1 MISVIIPS
9 YRNPKCLDICLES
22 VLKTQSNTNEII
34 VVLDGFAEESSYVV
48 EKYKNKVYFLP
59 LSQNMG
65 MQYSLNIGVYNASS
79 EWVLVVNDDNVFP
92 MNWDSILSQDKTDK
106 LVISPNQIEKSP
118 SIFNFITK
126 NFGGVNDFKLDEYLL
141 TEPKFRKEELT
152 KDGEIF
158 PFFMQ
163 KKYYMA
169 VGGFD
174 TWYPSPFICDWD
186 FFLKLE
192 MIDIEFIRS
201 QKLAFY
207 HFGSMATK
215 NGNEKEKFTQ
225 SEQTAAEMFE
235 YKWGFGPIRHQN
247 NSHKPNNTNIKGIK
261 YE

>member
-79 EWVLVVNDDNVFP
+79 EWILVVNDDNVFP

-118 SIFNFITK
+118 SIFNSIPTTLI
-126 NFGGVNDFKLDEYLL
+126 FG
-141 TEPKFRKEELT
+141 
-152 KDGEIF
+152 
-158 PFFMQ
+158 
-163 KKYYMA
+163 
-169 VGGFD
+169 
-174 TWYPSPFICDWD
+174 
-186 FFLKLE
+186 
-192 MIDIEFIRS
+192 
-201 QKLAFY
+201 
-207 HFGSMATK
+207 
-215 NGNEKEKFTQ
+215 
-225 SEQTAAEMFE
+225 
-235 YKWGFGPIRHQN
+235 
-247 NSHKPNNTNIKGIK
+247 
-261 YE
+261 